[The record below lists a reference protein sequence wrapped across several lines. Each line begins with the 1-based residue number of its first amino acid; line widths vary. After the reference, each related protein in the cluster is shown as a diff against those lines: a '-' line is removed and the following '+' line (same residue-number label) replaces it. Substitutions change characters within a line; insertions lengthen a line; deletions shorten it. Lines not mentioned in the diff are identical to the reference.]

1 MKKILVAVFII
12 LPTITFSQVLLKVG
26 GALGNRWNETLNSQ
40 TLGKGF
46 RLSGEK
52 FIVQQFSVGAGI
64 SYLSFNPNK
73 QTNVRFNSYSL
84 QCTYYFNTKK
94 LQPYLGAGVGYTRY
108 KDKTTIDLGN
118 GITDK
123 QTRDKN
129 YAVIS
134 PYLGLQYGIDKKSN
148 IGFFIQVN
156 ADFVPIATIQPIGFI
171 SIAAGISYRL
181 TGH

>member
-1 MKKILVAVFII
+1 MKKIIVTVFII
-12 LPTITFSQVLLKVG
+12 LPAVTFSQVLLKAG

-52 FIVQQFSVGAGI
+52 FIVQQFSVGIGI

-73 QTNVRFNSYSL
+73 LINVRFNSYSME
-84 QCTYYFNTKK
+84 CTYYFNAKK

-118 GITDK
+118 RITDT

-129 YAVIS
+129 YGVVS
-134 PYLGLQYGIDKKSN
+134 PFLGLQYGIDKKSRT
-148 IGFFIQVN
+148 GFFVQVN
-156 ADFVPIATIQPIGFI
+156 ADFVPIANIQPIGFI
-171 SIAAGISYRL
+171 SMSAGISYHL
-181 TGH
+181 PGH

>member
-1 MKKILVAVFII
+1 MKKIIVAVFII
-12 LPTITFSQVLLKVG
+12 FPSVTFSQVLLKAG

-52 FIVQQFSVGAGI
+52 FIVQQFSIGIGI

-73 QTNVRFNSYSL
+73 LINVRFNSYSL

-94 LQPYLGAGVGYTRY
+94 LQPYLGGGVGYTRY
-108 KDKTTIDLGN
+108 KDKATIDLGN
-118 GITDK
+118 GNADT

-129 YAVIS
+129 YGVIS
-134 PYLGLQYGIDKKSN
+134 PHLGLQYNIDKKSRAV
-148 IGFFIQVN
+148 FFIQLN
-156 ADFVPIATIQPIGFI
+156 TDFVPIANIQPIGFI
-171 SIAAGISYRL
+171 SVTAGISYL
-181 TGH
+181 LQGH

>member
-1 MKKILVAVFII
+1 MKKIILTVFII
-12 LPTITFSQVLLKVG
+12 LPVVAFSQVLLKAG
-26 GALGNRWNETLNSQ
+26 GAFGNRFNETLNSQ

-52 FIVQQFSVGAGI
+52 FVVQHFSIGAGI

-73 QTNVRFNSYSL
+73 LINVRFNSYSL

-94 LQPYLGAGVGYTRY
+94 LHPYLGAGVGYTSY

-118 GITDK
+118 GITDI

-129 YAVIS
+129 YGVIS
-134 PYLGLQYGIDKKSN
+134 PYLGLQYGIDKKSRA
-148 IGFFIQVN
+148 GFFMQVN
-156 ADFVPIATIQPIGFI
+156 TDFVPIANIQPIGFI
-171 SIAAGISYRL
+171 SFTAGISYHL
-181 TGH
+181 VGH